1 VADGPC
7 LDQRSCLAT
16 CAQLS
21 PEAEASLDRSVR
33 ELAAAFDATMV
44 QLRSELLVQAT
55 EDADQHMVTLAARL
69 DFNGARRTV
78 HAQVGRPGRGG

>member
-1 VADGPC
+1 M
-7 LDQRSCLAT
+7 
-16 CAQLS
+16 
-21 PEAEASLDRSVR
+21 R

-69 DFNGARRTV
+69 DFNGASR
-78 HAQVGRPGRGG
+78 AAS